1 MNPLYQKLNQNN
13 PLNMVHEIKNNP
25 AQFLATR
32 GVNIPNGMN
41 NPNDILTH
49 LMNTGKV
56 SQGRYNQAVN
66 MAQMLMGKR

>member
-1 MNPLYQKLNQNN
+1 MNPLYQKMNQNN

>member
-1 MNPLYQKLNQNN
+1 MNPLYQKMNQNN

-41 NPNDILTH
+41 NPNDILNH
-49 LMNTGKV
+49 LMSTGKV
-56 SQGRYNQAVN
+56 SQGRYNQAVS
-66 MAQMLMGKR
+66 MAQMLMNR

>member
-1 MNPLYQKLNQNN
+1 MNPLYQKMNQNN

-32 GVNIPNGMN
+32 GVNIPGGMN
-41 NPNDILTH
+41 NPNDILNH
-49 LMNTGKV
+49 LMSTGKV

>member
-1 MNPLYQKLNQNN
+1 MNPLYQKMNQNN

-49 LMNTGKV
+49 LMSTGKV

>member
-13 PLNMVHEIKNNP
+13 PINMLNDIKNNP